1 MCRYETGWIFVAA
14 SLPLSKR
21 DLKSAMPARVVR
33 RIRAPLDHLTMTALD
48 TNQVVN
54 TFSTKNIA
62 MLSWFVPV
70 SFLRT
75 GVHRR
80 YEVKPFAEISRSELP
95 YELPTPAP
103 SAAADEDAQDD
114 ILRDDPDAPVQLGL
128 VTMLLG
134 QNVPSSQSFIERMLD
149 PGPHSAM
156 SLRITVEDRVHW
168 QYTSWNHVSIC
179 KSIFWGKVPQ
189 GIYDIHLDYK
199 NPVNID
205 ATFDPSARV
214 FTKYEASIAAHGLK
228 IELEDTG
235 IGMLDCST
243 PVVPGFLDNESAY
256 KQLAAAR
263 EVNMRGMGGC
273 VYRQSQWNTPT
284 QPNVATIKTCEV
296 DQFFVNMFG
305 VPPVGPPVVS
315 WLLDKVDETKVYQM
329 EAQVESENDPSTATH
344 FGDRSLH
351 ERVQKKAM
359 NRFYGFSDN
368 VRGKAYADMRGEEYQ
383 R

>member
-1 MCRYETGWIFVAA
+1 M
-14 SLPLSKR
+14 PLKI
-21 DLKSAMPARVVR
+21 VR
-33 RIRAPLDHLTMTALD
+33 RIRAPLDHLTMSALD

-62 MLSWFVPV
+62 MLAWLVPV
-70 SFLRT
+70 SHLRT
-75 GVHRR
+75 NVHRR
-80 YEVKPFAEISRSELP
+80 YEVKPFAEIPRSELP
-95 YELPTPAP
+95 YELTPAAP
-103 SAAADEDAQDD
+103 SAATAEAGEDDD
-114 ILRDDPDAPVQLGL
+114 INRDDPDAPVPLGL

-134 QNVPSSQSFIERMLD
+134 QNIPGTQSFFERMID
-149 PGPHSAM
+149 PGPHTAM
-156 SLRITVEDRVHW
+156 SLRITVEDRIHW
-168 QYTSWNHVSIC
+168 QFSSWNHMTMC
-179 KSIFWGKVPQ
+179 KSTFWGKVPQ
-189 GIYDIHLDYK
+189 QIYDIHLDYK
-199 NPVNID
+199 NPVKID
-205 ATFDPSARV
+205 ANFDTAANIFS
-214 FTKYEASIAAHGLK
+214 KYEASIDAHGLK

-235 IGMLDCST
+235 VGMLDASV
-243 PVVPGFLDNESAY
+243 PIVPGFLDNESAY

-273 VYRQSQWNTPT
+273 VYRQTQWNTPT
-284 QPNVATIKTCEV
+284 QPNVAKIKTCDV
-296 DQFFVNMFG
+296 DQYFINMFG

-329 EAQVESENDPSTATH
+329 EAQVESENEPSTATH

-368 VRGKAYADMRGEEYQ
+368 VRGKAYADIRGDEYQ